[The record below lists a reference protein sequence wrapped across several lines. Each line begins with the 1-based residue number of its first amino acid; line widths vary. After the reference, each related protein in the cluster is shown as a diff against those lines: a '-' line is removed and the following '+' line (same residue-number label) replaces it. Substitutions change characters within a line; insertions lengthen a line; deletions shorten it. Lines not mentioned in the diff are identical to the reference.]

1 MNRVDG
7 IGGWARRMR
16 REYEM
21 ERGQGRR
28 CDVTAASGLR
38 LTTVPLCFF
47 TLPRSSVRYLDYLVE
62 RFVNADGDSRRG
74 DILQF
79 LEIGGFESIIRFSR

>member
-1 MNRVDG
+1 MGEED
-7 IGGWARRMR
+7 
-16 REYEM
+16 E
-21 ERGQGRR
+21 ERIQNGTGQGRR

>member
-21 ERGQGRR
+21 ERGQRRR

-47 TLPRSSVRYLDYLVE
+47 TLPRSLSGLSPVE
-62 RFVNADGDSRRG
+62 RFANADGDSRRG

>member
-1 MNRVDG
+1 
-7 IGGWARRMR
+7 
-16 REYEM
+16 M

-47 TLPRSSVRYLDYLVE
+47 TLPRSSVRYLDYLQW
-62 RFVNADGDSRRG
+62 RDLRMPMGIQRRG

>member
-1 MNRVDG
+1 MGEED
-7 IGGWARRMR
+7 
-16 REYEM
+16 E
-21 ERGQGRR
+21 ERIRNGTGQGRR